1 MSLGVYPLGVS
12 TWRWARSSVGDGMA
26 AKNTEPESTGDQ
38 IHVPM
43 CHFVTLDHSAD
54 ISGLPIPYQRSLE
67 SAGTVSQVASSCS
80 VPRVS
85 VGLACGGGQV
95 FTAAFTPL
103 LSDAAI
109 FVYPLCL
116 WCPLCNTGTVM
127 AMTQELSD
135 DVSWWT

>member
-1 MSLGVYPLGVS
+1 M
-12 TWRWARSSVGDGMA
+12 GDGMA

-43 CHFVTLDHSAD
+43 YHFVTLGRSAD
-54 ISGLPIPYQRSLE
+54 ISGLLIPYQRSSE
-67 SAGTVSQVASSCS
+67 SVETVSQVASSCS

-103 LSDAAI
+103 LSDAAVC
-109 FVYPLCL
+109 VYPLGL
-116 WCPLCNTGTVM
+116 WCPLCNMGTVM
-127 AMTQELSD
+127 ATTQELSD
-135 DVSWWT
+135 NISWWT